1 MQSGRPYR
9 LSSVQAVAA
18 AAPEMSGRIL
28 TDYGRSVQRDAY
40 ESALAMIEGIL
51 GYLDFNAEVVDFG
64 ITKDGYGIEPLPPR
78 KPYEPVSK
86 K

>member
-1 MQSGRPYR
+1 MKITVMIVHKWQMAQ
-9 LSSVQAVAA
+9 VF
-18 AAPEMSGRIL
+18 
-28 TDYGRSVQRDAY
+28 
-40 ESALAMIEGIL
+40 ALAMIEGIL

-64 ITKDGYGIEPLPPR
+64 IAKDGYGIEPLPPR